1 MIRRPPRST
10 LFPYTTLFRSGH
22 LELQALR
29 YAAMVS
35 AMTFDDLVT
44 AHASY
49 LRSVDPDV
57 ADDARARLVA
67 WLAGAG
73 GEETVVSRE
82 VRIVLAS
89 AGFDP
94 EITTTVL
101 WLNDVY
107 GLDIRCVRLTL
118 YRVGER
124 LLLNFEQIIP
134 LPEAAIKSEEH

>member
-1 MIRRPPRST
+1 MPNGTGRRVDLLGVDREGRLVVIELKRT
-10 LFPYTTLFRSGH
+10 EDGGH

-35 AMTFDDLVT
+35 TMTFDDLVT
-44 AHASY
+44 AHANY
-49 LRSVDPDV
+49 LRRVDPDV

-101 WLNDVY
+101 WLNDV
-107 GLDIRCVRLTL
+107 
-118 YRVGER
+118 
-124 LLLNFEQIIP
+124 
-134 LPEAAIKSEEH
+134 